1 MKYDEMGISVFGEL
15 VIEKIYAIEN
25 YILKYQNNPKSME
38 LKESMEKF
46 KNELLNS
53 FMNNPLLVNYSFLL
67 TNPKLVN
74 FTQSQHQKFEIGKR
88 KLTENLNQIYINIMN
103 NHPVSTYDKARL
115 MTFFSLVVTNEKNL
129 NYNRKK
135 FQEKIKKYTTKIL
148 TENNIPTSEYEL
160 KFLFNYVSTLT
171 FSEKLCSTL

>member
-1 MKYDEMGISVFGEL
+1 MKYDKMGISVFGEL
-15 VIEKIYAIEN
+15 VIEKILKSRQNFSFATHNEREARLIYALEN

-74 FTQSQHQKFEIGKR
+74 FTQSQQQKFEIGKR
-88 KLTENLNQIYINIMN
+88 KLTENLVLLIYI
-103 NHPVSTYDKARL
+103 Y
-115 MTFFSLVVTNEKNL
+115 
-129 NYNRKK
+129 
-135 FQEKIKKYTTKIL
+135 
-148 TENNIPTSEYEL
+148 
-160 KFLFNYVSTLT
+160 
-171 FSEKLCSTL
+171 